1 MNTDSCWELSC
12 GCGLLVLQTDGSWFY
27 GVRTAHCI
35 LIYVCCILCSQS
47 CLYLEFLDVWAFLC
61 AAGIPRTGSIGKVF
75 YAGNDVDDYMPSSEE
90 AILRGEYAVIRSLVR
105 VLEVITLINYF
116 FLFFSFPFFSY
127 FFWVCP
133 LCSLIFFLQGGV
145 EGKRQVDK
153 VIDKCDS
160 MQVDYFML
168 WILAI

>member
-1 MNTDSCWELSC
+1 
-12 GCGLLVLQTDGSWFY
+12 
-27 GVRTAHCI
+27 
-35 LIYVCCILCSQS
+35 
-47 CLYLEFLDVWAFLC
+47 
-61 AAGIPRTGSIGKVF
+61 
-75 YAGNDVDDYMPSSEE
+75 MPSSEE

-105 VLEVITLINYF
+105 VLEVITLIRYF
-116 FLFFSFPFFSY
+116 FLFFSFPFSFLIFSE
-127 FFWVCP
+127 CP

-168 WILAI
+168 